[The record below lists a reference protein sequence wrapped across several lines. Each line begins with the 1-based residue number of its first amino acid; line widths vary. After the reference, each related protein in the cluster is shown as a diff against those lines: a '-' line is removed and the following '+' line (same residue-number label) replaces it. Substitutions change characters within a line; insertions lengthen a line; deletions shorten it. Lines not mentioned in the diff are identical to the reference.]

1 MDQLPKVEPGE
12 AQILSYF
19 KPGLL
24 PDLYTVHVEQTISSP
39 SKSDSPI
46 TLKTKKQFNVQGP
59 NQYQLP
65 PGSVQSVYPA
75 QAEAVGSRILPNIVL
90 SNPHLAWE
98 LNPDESSKV
107 SESLL
112 GGTPIPWLALL
123 VFTADEINTLPS
135 STSPLKPSPT
145 LAINLNKKQLQGF
158 KTPSSGPK
166 VQVPLSS
173 EALEKNPS
181 DMLDVVFVNSK
192 TFEAYFSPQSGESGN
207 QPAIAR
213 YTYLSHVR
221 RSEAKKPE
229 ALDNAPTNTF
239 GITIGHRSGPLNIN
253 GTSTAYAHL
262 VSLMGVQDNLQY
274 PVADTSD
281 LTALISLY
289 SWTFSWVP
297 DTEAALDQAI
307 QKLSGNVRPLARVS
321 PLAGSN
327 PDEQTKWVQART
339 EAGYTFVKHHLPS
352 GEETVALYRGPLIPQ
367 ISPSDEINHAE
378 PTTHGSSL
386 QIIDTT
392 TGFVDISYSAAWQLG
407 RSLAIQNSPFS
418 MALSV
423 LRTHLFS
430 VYREGPQKTKK
441 DKTKSATLED
451 LPGWM
456 QKLRSV
462 VEASLKNS
470 GASTASTPPDLN
482 SRWQTAQTNLNSSS
496 SKEDIPTVQPQAG
509 MAAVEAMLKHEIG
522 KLITDRKDDA
532 RTAADP
538 SNLGMYLPK
547 IVDFIYN
554 GLLTLK
560 AVPQNYL
567 FPEPD
572 ILDTDGIFTFYI
584 DPLWL
589 DALVD
594 GALSVGN
601 HAVVNDDVCK
611 NEIKKALNIYIA
623 EFEKRKMDRQI
634 PVWGV
639 VVCGQLIKSFP
650 SPQIFTGKKATW
662 PDYNLLTTTQLTD
675 SASMSLFDCRPGSLI
690 YGLNIS
696 QPPHHQR
703 FAAGTSLDT
712 SSIEVDFPGLT
723 LDTPVKPPAKP
734 IVVPQLKITDSS
746 VFSFKTRCLN
756 PAAIMTSVS
765 AKGNFPVEYSSA
777 LTSLALSD
785 KLLELTIQP
794 SKHQVKTANQGK
806 IKRFEL
812 YVPTKGSPML
822 LAPGD
827 GDIGGSSAMIDDE
840 FTPAQTLDS
849 SSGTIP
855 LGHRTAAAQTPSSP
869 SATATDESPPIS
881 PQTLNVAKLRGST
894 ALGVTS
900 NPVTTSCQVLNQSP
914 NPDKTIT
921 ADLLFS
927 IQTNSKA
934 TGLDSSQLLQCVRVA
949 FALGAV
955 IPADAII
962 QAVISLEGSSSS
974 GWSAGSASV
983 ANWPPADDEGFGDE
997 KYSGPA
1003 FVVDLT
1009 AWRATPITE
1018 ADIVCLVTGVTLSA
1032 KIASSA
1038 LLDVVVEY
1046 GAESD
1051 TKVTKMMG
1059 VDTFQIP
1066 VPGGDC
1072 SIVLLVDNPP
1082 ARARTTNETDASY
1095 YHNQPTSNSQVC
1107 RGTVLRA
1114 ILIDGGH
1121 DGANGGGY
1129 KGKNASQLIKQTI
1142 NLIESQYNLAVF
1154 DSRGQASR
1162 TFTLRFDGWV
1172 ITHWDRDHYC
1182 GALYLLWEA
1191 SLEAGDGTCPYIKY
1205 DGQEGGITTL
1215 YCPTWIDSPIPN
1227 SSNKTARGHHPMFG
1241 SNDSGRW
1248 GIALPPQ
1255 RVKNRVKNPLNY
1267 TKAEYDELGQSK
1279 GGCSVPFGSIVC
1291 GCENLLGL
1299 DLFTNILFNSDIPLA
1314 TKFGPDCANDTVGQ
1328 KYRINSVCNGFNSVF
1343 GNGNLQPSYGL
1354 PSKYPLAEGS
1364 KRPIL
1369 LCIGAMGNVLGC
1381 NTVPIAK
1388 HATGDNYASIMV
1400 VLLWLP
1406 STSIQND
1413 PPRASL
1419 FIGGDAYQDT
1429 EELVAVFLEQV
1440 TVEVMKASHHGSRSS
1455 TSVTLLKALMPNKF
1469 IISAGNEYGHPS
1481 WQIIAFLLTYAK
1493 AQQQGTPFYYKN
1505 TLQNPFCHTTRF
1517 PYYLYMNSQP
1527 GKSLTS
1533 KDLNLKAYQ
1542 EKQPEYNK
1550 FFDYTCGLHINNQK
1564 RLDTISPFWS
1574 GYSAWRAGPNPY
1586 TILASKDPHEY
1597 LEAFNHFNEGVNF
1610 DQLFYWFKYKDLE
1623 GTDDINDYPYKND
1636 LITVLI
1642 NIIRAQFSLISP
1654 YPFDFDAAANANRTV
1669 RQLTVY
1675 SRFDSVLDGLI
1686 DRVSNEIIVYKEQY
1700 VPAEELPETIQPIEP
1715 TPVVFN
1721 SYLNDHYW
1729 GYEPNTSHQKHDF
1742 FGSGSIPPSN
1752 RILLSNS
1759 MGKSSYPPDPKRFF
1773 SEQGQ
1778 TGYSNGCDKISE
1790 FEEESTSEMAI
1801 ESSAKN
1807 SSSNMKFQPIRRTG
1821 QQNPPKF
1828 FSLME
1833 AVSVPEVTASP
1844 TGDKSIQIAG
1854 IAYTSSAQE
1863 TLKVSSND
1871 LFSTFQSSS
1880 SSTPFMYWPGNCLLF
1895 DSPVAA
1901 TTEGP
1906 FAVSLS
1912 SKDSTFSCLD
1922 TLLFTTN
1929 KTKDPGHMLTA
1940 LSLMMRL
1947 LPAFPLNGAPSAQ
1960 VDKLSATVSVGAN
1973 QLIFSSALASINS
1986 QFGVTSNSLSG
1997 IQMRKKQALLALDDD
2012 ASTASFTMADIF
2024 TSAGISPA
2032 SWIQEALSAVSATL
2046 SASNTSTSEQLASRN
2061 GLWISSGDVLRATLR
2076 LQFEIPEVPTLSK
2089 LSTVAPGLASSGRFT
2104 VVAKRT
2110 AGYAYIG
2117 AAVKYKPEVTLQT
2130 QIDVSVPGTA
2140 AKENSDDVNAF
2151 ITIKDSSVRMS
2162 LVRETNKGSMADLF
2176 TWITKTFEASSFS
2189 ADLESVKAA
2198 MQTVSQ
2204 TGTTTAPTSQSTTSN
2219 TNQGKASSTSS
2230 QASSSS
2236 TVVPQT
2242 GSTGVAKATGAASTT
2257 QSGSSGTDTSKAAS
2271 MDGGNPTVDT
2281 PATNPTAPGT
2291 DQTQSGPSVV
2301 KKQSSTTGTTTV
2313 TSDFDL
2319 SWRSCSIEFNDS
2331 SILGISIC
2339 LDVAIAIG
2347 VPSGQQAGFSLDL
2360 TWSPRNW
2367 FLSATFMPGGGPD
2380 TIGEAQ
2386 TLDPSWELSNWAPP
2400 LDKTLAS
2407 TMSLLNLDP
2416 TGTLNAKSVPAYIP
2430 TEISLATLAFSSDEV
2445 QFRALIKSRDATTT
2459 TSSPVSDVPMIPLAQ
2474 ASLTIAVDYNSSNT
2488 SGSKFSF
2495 DLSGSVELPSVEL
2508 DKGSPVPTLQAS
2520 IAYDN
2525 GWDFTATARSVR
2537 IESLV
2542 SLFDEDE
2549 QEDVKDFLGQVML
2562 EYLDLEYKFDGST
2575 ASALSLDAQVV
2586 YDGYSFTLDYDRSSG
2601 KAWTLF
2607 MTVAKDTGS
2616 QKTTTTIGSLLQWLL
2631 GTGIDDD
2638 IPDFINNASVDL
2650 DDSEFALSMSIQVI
2664 EGISYMVLSVS
2675 FSIDSVGIQIAK
2687 IRERPGPN
2695 TTQGKQDEKTS
2706 PNAKASSP
2714 SPDENAST
2722 PPATTTSQISQKQ
2735 SNTGNSDK
2743 TIFRI
2748 AVNSLPHPASIP
2760 LIGQMNAPF
2769 TVDLLWLNQDLSPQD
2784 IGVINTAAGF
2794 ENDPIPLSSSN
2805 DESVQGSTNQNI
2817 SYSKGLS
2824 FSLVADGVPI
2834 ISTKPQVTKG
2844 ITSSPPSPKLDE
2856 SNVAKSDSQSPNPK
2870 LATSN
2875 SGDPGPSGTKDA
2887 QSTSSKKAEV
2897 SKGQAESHD
2906 APAQGPDTDT
2916 DMKPYQ
2922 KNVNGLS
2929 ISNIGLE
2936 YDAQSQGLVIKF
2948 DATATLG
2955 PLTAELVN
2963 FALTISIPTTEQGKP
2978 PNLADWANLDIGIS
2992 LDGLSL
2998 SMTGDNLT
3006 VAGFLDRIDTASAQ
3020 GFQGGLGVT
3029 FEAYD
3034 FTAFASYED
3043 VTDNGQTF
3051 MSLMAYAEL
3060 QGPILKTPTVE
3071 IRGISGGFGLGSQ
3084 LTVPPVTDLGNF
3096 PLLMS
3101 SSPTPNAINAFAE
3114 LQGTSGGT
3122 QYITPVNGAT
3132 WVAVGV
3138 LGIACETVDISAVL
3152 TLALGPQVDEIAI
3165 LGTATASFP
3174 RGASSDKVVAFIEL
3188 DYSATADITHGSL
3201 FIQGSIAPTSF
3212 LLNSE
3217 CRPTGGFIVATW
3229 FKPSPY
3235 EGDWCI
3241 TIGGYHPAYQP
3252 PAHYPQPPARLGI
3265 AWRYSSHL
3273 NITGEAYTALTPDAL
3288 MAGSSLNALFSVGP
3302 IGASF
3307 DFQADFILYMHPLH
3321 YEADVHV
3328 SASVWFEVD
3337 VLFVHKKV
3345 SVSLGADLSLTG
3357 PPFAGCVSF
3366 DVTVT
3371 TIHVRF
3377 GDQQQSQPPA
3387 LSLQD
3392 FIDVCM
3398 KLGNTDN
3405 EQTPEANHILTLN
3418 AGGVAPTT
3426 AATTSQQPGS
3436 VWDVRASTL
3445 TFSVLSRIP
3454 ASAATLTNGTG
3465 SSAQGQETPILSRP
3479 MQLTAD
3485 SPGLTTPLTV
3495 TITQEN
3501 SQKHPQTN
3509 AQSPTLVFR
3518 YEPIQENVPASLWGA
3533 YSSDTAPMLDGTTP
3547 KATIQRTTGLK
3558 ISPPVSTWSSNN
3570 PNVMPLADL
3579 EPTVPTVVNF
3589 LDDTTRDE
3597 TMDPATR
3604 LDNGGEKDLAR
3615 AESAFTGLTATDS
3628 GSTETVEATAI
3639 ETRNTLRQA
3648 VLNQWAFCRGQVN
3661 PPESSTAG
3669 QSGALNMVNQVKYQV
3684 PESPSSQGK

>member
-1 MDQLPKVEPGE
+1 ME
-12 AQILSYF
+12 SNF
-19 KPGLL
+19 N
-24 PDLYTVHVEQTISSP
+24 SS
-39 SKSDSPI
+39 I
-46 TLKTKKQFNVQGP
+46 TL
-59 NQYQLP
+59 
-65 PGSVQSVYPA
+65 
-75 QAEAVGSRILPNIVL
+75 
-90 SNPHLAWE
+90 
-98 LNPDESSKV
+98 
-107 SESLL
+107 
-112 GGTPIPWLALL
+112 
-123 VFTADEINTLPS
+123 
-135 STSPLKPSPT
+135 
-145 LAINLNKKQLQGF
+145 
-158 KTPSSGPK
+158 
-166 VQVPLSS
+166 
-173 EALEKNPS
+173 
-181 DMLDVVFVNSK
+181 
-192 TFEAYFSPQSGESGN
+192 
-207 QPAIAR
+207 
-213 YTYLSHVR
+213 
-221 RSEAKKPE
+221 
-229 ALDNAPTNTF
+229 
-239 GITIGHRSGPLNIN
+239 
-253 GTSTAYAHL
+253 
-262 VSLMGVQDNLQY
+262 
-274 PVADTSD
+274 
-281 LTALISLY
+281 
-289 SWTFSWVP
+289 
-297 DTEAALDQAI
+297 
-307 QKLSGNVRPLARVS
+307 
-321 PLAGSN
+321 
-327 PDEQTKWVQART
+327 
-339 EAGYTFVKHHLPS
+339 
-352 GEETVALYRGPLIPQ
+352 
-367 ISPSDEINHAE
+367 
-378 PTTHGSSL
+378 
-386 QIIDTT
+386 
-392 TGFVDISYSAAWQLG
+392 
-407 RSLAIQNSPFS
+407 
-418 MALSV
+418 
-423 LRTHLFS
+423 
-430 VYREGPQKTKK
+430 
-441 DKTKSATLED
+441 
-451 LPGWM
+451 
-456 QKLRSV
+456 
-462 VEASLKNS
+462 
-470 GASTASTPPDLN
+470 
-482 SRWQTAQTNLNSSS
+482 
-496 SKEDIPTVQPQAG
+496 
-509 MAAVEAMLKHEIG
+509 
-522 KLITDRKDDA
+522 
-532 RTAADP
+532 
-538 SNLGMYLPK
+538 
-547 IVDFIYN
+547 
-554 GLLTLK
+554 
-560 AVPQNYL
+560 
-567 FPEPD
+567 
-572 ILDTDGIFTFYI
+572 
-584 DPLWL
+584 
-589 DALVD
+589 
-594 GALSVGN
+594 
-601 HAVVNDDVCK
+601 
-611 NEIKKALNIYIA
+611 
-623 EFEKRKMDRQI
+623 
-634 PVWGV
+634 
-639 VVCGQLIKSFP
+639 
-650 SPQIFTGKKATW
+650 
-662 PDYNLLTTTQLTD
+662 
-675 SASMSLFDCRPGSLI
+675 
-690 YGLNIS
+690 
-696 QPPHHQR
+696 
-703 FAAGTSLDT
+703 
-712 SSIEVDFPGLT
+712 
-723 LDTPVKPPAKP
+723 
-734 IVVPQLKITDSS
+734 
-746 VFSFKTRCLN
+746 
-756 PAAIMTSVS
+756 
-765 AKGNFPVEYSSA
+765 
-777 LTSLALSD
+777 
-785 KLLELTIQP
+785 
-794 SKHQVKTANQGK
+794 
-806 IKRFEL
+806 
-812 YVPTKGSPML
+812 
-822 LAPGD
+822 
-827 GDIGGSSAMIDDE
+827 
-840 FTPAQTLDS
+840 
-849 SSGTIP
+849 
-855 LGHRTAAAQTPSSP
+855 
-869 SATATDESPPIS
+869 
-881 PQTLNVAKLRGST
+881 
-894 ALGVTS
+894 
-900 NPVTTSCQVLNQSP
+900 
-914 NPDKTIT
+914 
-921 ADLLFS
+921 
-927 IQTNSKA
+927 
-934 TGLDSSQLLQCVRVA
+934 
-949 FALGAV
+949 
-955 IPADAII
+955 
-962 QAVISLEGSSSS
+962 
-974 GWSAGSASV
+974 
-983 ANWPPADDEGFGDE
+983 
-997 KYSGPA
+997 
-1003 FVVDLT
+1003 
-1009 AWRATPITE
+1009 
-1018 ADIVCLVTGVTLSA
+1018 TGVL
-1032 KIASSA
+1032 
-1038 LLDVVVEY
+1038 
-1046 GAESD
+1046 
-1051 TKVTKMMG
+1051 G

-1072 SIVLLVDNPP
+1072 SIILLVDNPP
-1082 ARARTTNETDASY
+1082 ARTRTTNETDASY
-1095 YHNQPTSNSQVC
+1095 YHNQPTSNSQYC

-1121 DGANGGGY
+1121 DGARGGGY
-1129 KGKNASQLIKQTI
+1129 KGNDASQLIKQTI
-1142 NLIESQYNLAVF
+1142 NIIESQYNLAVF
-1154 DSRGQASR
+1154 DSRGLATR
-1162 TFTLRFDGWV
+1162 TSTLTFDGWV

-1191 SLEAGDGTCPYIKY
+1191 SLGAGSERCPYIRY
-1205 DGQEGGITTL
+1205 DGQGNGMTTL

-1241 SNDSGRW
+1241 SDDNGRW

-1255 RVKNRVKNPLNY
+1255 TQRVNNRANNPLNY
-1267 TKAEYDELGQSK
+1267 TKAEYDELGKSK
-1279 GGCSVPFGSIVC
+1279 GGCSLPFGSIVC

-1299 DLFTNILFNSDIPLA
+1299 DLFTNILFNSEIPPA
-1314 TKFGPDCANDTVGQ
+1314 TKFGPNCANDTIGQ
-1328 KYRINSVCNGFNSVF
+1328 KYRINSVCNDFNSVF
-1343 GNGNLQPSYGL
+1343 GNGDLQPAYGL

-1364 KRPIL
+1364 KWPIL

-1381 NTVPIAK
+1381 NTVPITT

-1429 EELVAVFLEQV
+1429 EELAAVFLEQV

-1505 TLQNPFCHTTRF
+1505 TQQNPFCHTTRF

-1550 FFDYTCGLHINNQK
+1550 FFDYTCGLHSNNQQ
-1564 RLDTISPFWS
+1564 RLDTIRPFWS
-1574 GYSAWRAGPNPY
+1574 GYSAWQAGPNPY

-1597 LEAFNHFNEGVNF
+1597 LEAFNHFNEGINF
-1610 DQLFYWFKYKDLE
+1610 DQLFYWFKQKDLE

-1642 NIIRAQFSLISP
+1642 NLIRAQFSLISP

-1686 DRVSNEIIVYKEQY
+1686 ERVSNEIIVYKEQY
-1700 VPAEELPETIQPIEP
+1700 VPPEELPEMIQPIEP
-1715 TPVVFN
+1715 TPVMVD

-1729 GYEPNTSHQKHDF
+1729 GYEPNTYHQKQDY
-1742 FGSGSIPPSN
+1742 FGPGSMPSD

-1759 MGKSSYPPDPKRFF
+1759 MGKSPYPPDPERFF

-1778 TGYSNGCDKISE
+1778 TGYPNGSDEISE
-1790 FEEESTSEMAI
+1790 LEEESASEMTI
-1801 ESSAKN
+1801 ESSTKK
-1807 SSSNMKFQPIRRTG
+1807 SSSNKKSQPIRRTG
-1821 QQNPPKF
+1821 KQNPRQF

-1833 AVSVPEVTASP
+1833 AVSVPEATASS
-1844 TGDKSIQIAG
+1844 TGDSSIQIAG
-1854 IAYTSSAQE
+1854 IAYTSSDQE
-1863 TLKVSSND
+1863 TLKVSSD
-1871 LFSTFQSSS
+1871 VLFSTFQGSS
-1880 SSTPFMYWPGNCLLF
+1880 SSTPFMYWPGKCLLF

-1912 SKDSTFSCLD
+1912 SKDCTFSCLD

-1929 KTKDPGHMLTA
+1929 DTKDTGQMLTA
-1940 LSLMMRL
+1940 LSLMITL
-1947 LPAFPLNGAPSAQ
+1947 LPAIPLNGAPSAQ
-1960 VDKLSATVSVGAN
+1960 VDKLSATVSVGTN
-1973 QLIFSSALASINS
+1973 QLIFSSTLASINS

-1997 IQMRKKQALLALDDD
+1997 IQMCKKQALLALDDN
-2012 ASTASFTMADIF
+2012 ASTASCTMADIF
-2024 TSAGISPA
+2024 TAAGISPA

-2046 SASNTSTSEQLASRN
+2046 SASDTSTSEQLVSRN

-2076 LQFEIPEVPTLSK
+2076 LQFEISEAPTLSK
-2089 LSTVAPGLASSGRFT
+2089 LSTVAPGLASSGKHT

-2130 QIDVSVPGTA
+2130 QIDVSVPGIA
-2140 AKENSDDVNAF
+2140 AKANIDDVNAF
-2151 ITIKDSSVRMS
+2151 ITIKDSSVRLS
-2162 LVRETNKGSMADLF
+2162 LVRETDKGSMADLF
-2176 TWITKTFEASSFS
+2176 TWITKTFDASSFS
-2189 ADLESVKAA
+2189 ADLQSVKAA
-2198 MQTVSQ
+2198 LQTVSQ
-2204 TGTTTAPTSQSTTSN
+2204 TGTTTAPTGQSTTSH
-2219 TNQGKASSTSS
+2219 TNQGKASSTNS
-2230 QASSSS
+2230 QASSSG

-2242 GSTGVAKATGAASTT
+2242 GITDVAKATGAASTT
-2257 QSGSSGTDTSKAAS
+2257 QPGSLGTDTSKTTNT
-2271 MDGGNPTVDT
+2271 DGGNPAVDT
-2281 PATNPTAPGT
+2281 TATNPTAPDT
-2291 DQTQSGPSVV
+2291 DQTQSGPSNVV
-2301 KKQSSTTGTTTV
+2301 KNQSSTTGTTTV
-2313 TSDFDL
+2313 ASDFDL

-2331 SILGISIC
+2331 SILSISIC

-2360 TWSPRNW
+2360 TWSPRSW
-2367 FLSATFMPGGGPD
+2367 FVSATFMPGGGPD

-2386 TLDPSWELSNWAPP
+2386 TLDPSWELSSWAPP

-2430 TEISLATLAFSSDEV
+2430 TEISLATLAFSSDGV

-2474 ASLTIAVDYNSSNT
+2474 AALTIVVDYNSSNT

-2495 DLSGSVELPSVEL
+2495 DLSGSVELPVVEL

-2520 IAYDN
+2520 IAYAN

-2542 SLFDEDE
+2542 SLFDDDE

-2562 EYLDLEYKFDGST
+2562 EYLELEYKFDGST
-2575 ASALSLDAQVV
+2575 ASELILGAQVV
-2586 YDGYSFTLDYDRSSG
+2586 YDGYSFTLAYNRSSG
-2601 KAWTLF
+2601 TAWKLA
-2607 MTVAKDTGS
+2607 MAVAKNTGS
-2616 QKTTTTIGSLLQWLL
+2616 EKTTTTMGSLLQWLL
-2631 GTGIDDD
+2631 GTEIDDD

-2650 DDSEFALSMSIQVI
+2650 NDSKFTLSLSIQVI
-2664 EGISYMVLSVS
+2664 KGISYMVLSVS
-2675 FSIDSVGIQIAK
+2675 FKIDSVGVQIAK

-2695 TTQGKQDEKTS
+2695 TSQGKQDEKTS
-2706 PNAKASSP
+2706 PNAKVSS
-2714 SPDENAST
+2714 SSTDENAST
-2722 PPATTTSQISQKQ
+2722 PPATTTSQNSQKQ

-2794 ENDPIPLSSSN
+2794 ENDPIPLSSSS
-2805 DESVQGSTNQNI
+2805 DESAQGSTNQNI
-2817 SYSKGLS
+2817 SCSKGLS

-2834 ISTKPQVTKG
+2834 ISTKPQVTKDN
-2844 ITSSPPSPKLDE
+2844 TSNPPSPKPDE
-2856 SNVAKSDSQSPNPK
+2856 SNVTKSDSGSPNPK

-2875 SGDPGPSGTKDA
+2875 AVNPDPSGTGDA
-2887 QSTSSKKAEV
+2887 HSTSSGKAEV
-2897 SKGQAESHD
+2897 SKGQTESLD
-2906 APAQGPDTDT
+2906 VPAQGPDTDT

-2955 PLTAELVN
+2955 PLTAELIN
-2963 FALTISIPTTEQGKP
+2963 FALMISIPTIKQGKP

-2998 SMTGDNLT
+2998 GMTGDNLT
-3006 VAGFLDRIDTASAQ
+3006 VVGFLDRIDTASAQ

-3060 QGPILKTPTVE
+3060 QGPILKTPIVE

-3084 LTVPPVTDLGNF
+3084 LTVPPVTDLGSF

-3122 QYITPVNGAT
+3122 QCITPVNGAT

-3201 FIQGSIAPTSF
+3201 FVQGSIAPTSF

-3235 EGDWCI
+3235 KGDWCI

-3252 PAHYPQPPARLGI
+3252 PAHYPQPPARLSI

-3337 VLFVHKKV
+3337 DLFVHKKL

-3366 DVTVT
+3366 DITVT

-3377 GDQQQSQPPA
+3377 GDQQQVQPPA

-3398 KLGNTDN
+3398 KQGNTDN
-3405 EQTPEANHILTLN
+3405 EQTPDSNHILTLN
-3418 AGGVAPTT
+3418 AGGIAPTT
-3426 AATTSQQPGS
+3426 AATTSQQPSS

-3454 ASAATLTNGTG
+3454 ASATALTNGTG
-3465 SSAQGQETPILSRP
+3465 SSTQDQEPPILSRP

-3485 SPGLTTPLTV
+3485 SPGLTTPMTV

-3501 SQKHPQTN
+3501 SQKHPQRN
-3509 AQSPTLVFR
+3509 AQSSTLVFR
-3518 YEPIQENVPASLWGA
+3518 CEPLQENVPALLWGA
-3533 YSSDTAPMLDGTTP
+3533 YSSDTAPMLDGTTQ
-3547 KATIQRTTGLK
+3547 KATIQHTTGLK
-3558 ISPPVSTWSSNN
+3558 ISPPVSTWSNNN
-3570 PNVMPLADL
+3570 PKVMPLGDL

-3597 TMDPATR
+3597 TMDPAKR

-3648 VLNQWAFCRGQVN
+3648 VLNQWASCRGQVN
-3661 PPESSTAG
+3661 PPGTSTVG
-3669 QSGALNMVNQVKYQV
+3669 QSGALNLADQVKYQV
-3684 PESPSSQGK
+3684 PERYVDGLDCFCRVAPRVSGG